1 MNEIEMN
8 IKLNME
14 WAWKWNQHEYAMKWH
29 GMKRKEQNGKEKK
42 MNQNE
47 TKRNEINE
55 GMNEWMNEWTNQRTN
70 EWMFSILKFLDR
82 LTVFSSPFNF
92 WQPFWVFLQDF
103 HFYKTSET
111 KPQRLTQRFVVEI
124 GNWTFG
130 GDWRL
135 NLRLV
140 PPADFKKFPSWAER
154 GHWEKRVQKD
164 PWKNGIFAKMKPI
177 NISHSYRQIHS
188 LMNCLMDPMG
198 NGPQN
203 CEWCFLE
210 SQFLCWTTC
219 F

>member
-1 MNEIEMN
+1 
-8 IKLNME
+8 
-14 WAWKWNQHEYAMKWH
+14 
-29 GMKRKEQNGKEKK
+29 
-42 MNQNE
+42 
-47 TKRNEINE
+47 
-55 GMNEWMNEWTNQRTN
+55 
-70 EWMFSILKFLDR
+70 MFSILKFLDR

-103 HFYKTSET
+103 HFYKTSKT

-177 NISHSYRQIHS
+177 NISHSYRQIHQFDELFDGS
-188 LMNCLMDPMG
+188 YGQWAAKLRMMFFGITVFVLNHLFLVWNAENAIFMG
-198 NGPQN
+198 V
-203 CEWCFLE
+203 WFDLAR
-210 SQFLCWTTC
+210 
-219 F
+219 